1 MAHIAKSNRYVAFGI
16 ADGVGGWTESGV
28 DPGEFSHGLC
38 KYMADKTYRPTE
50 MDDLRPQKLL
60 QHGYDMVQENAK
72 IEAGG
77 STACI
82 AAVQP
87 NGTVEVANLG
97 DSGYLLLRPSQVAY
111 KSNPQTH
118 AFNTPYQLSKLTPRM
133 RAQNAIFGN
142 SAAISEMPKDADI
155 TTHALKHG
163 DVMVFATD
171 GVWDNLSPMDTLN
184 IISPLMEKGGYWV
197 GKEEGG
203 VNSEALRPRNNEDT
217 AVKKVD
223 SLPADLAYAV
233 MRAAKLAGLDTRRD
247 GPFARE
253 VHRHYPGENWH
264 GGKHDDIAVIVCV
277 AIQDGVDGDIRP
289 IKAKL

>member
-1 MAHIAKSNRYVAFGI
+1 
-16 ADGVGGWTESGV
+16 
-28 DPGEFSHGLC
+28 
-38 KYMADKTYRPTE
+38 
-50 MDDLRPQKLL
+50 
-60 QHGYDMVQENAK
+60 
-72 IEAGG
+72 
-77 STACI
+77 
-82 AAVQP
+82 
-87 NGTVEVANLG
+87 
-97 DSGYLLLRPSQVAY
+97 
-111 KSNPQTH
+111 
-118 AFNTPYQLSKLTPRM
+118 M

-142 SAAISEMPKDADI
+142 SAAISETPKDADI
-155 TTHALKHG
+155 STHALKHG

-184 IISPLMEKGGYWV
+184 IVTPLMEKGGYWG

-203 VNSEALRPRNNEDT
+203 VNTEALRTRNSEDK
-217 AVKKVD
+217 AVQKVD

-253 VHRHYPGENWH
+253 VHRYYPGENWH

-277 AIQDGVDGDIRP
+277 AIQDGPDGDIKP